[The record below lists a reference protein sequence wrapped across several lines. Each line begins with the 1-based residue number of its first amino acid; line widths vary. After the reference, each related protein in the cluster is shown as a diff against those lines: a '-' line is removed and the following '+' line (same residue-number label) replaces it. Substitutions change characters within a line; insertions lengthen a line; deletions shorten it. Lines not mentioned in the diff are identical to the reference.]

1 MRGIRKN
8 HLSVQLSLAYLSHL
22 PCWLVLGPQSWLP
35 TAVLWFS
42 IQCMIGSVWGHLV
55 TTVWG
60 GVHLASSEWR
70 QSSTSQG
77 SSPNRVSSTS
87 ASSWETCDVHL
98 TVSFSYI
105 KLLSDFSVR
114 VKTRFFGPPW
124 PASCFNTLMLLQLVT
139 FSLSVPPYPI
149 LHMQK
154 CFSVSLMVPGAEW
167 VLLLLLLNCYFLVR
181 FTLFQSKMCHS
192 SHTFLYHQCLHFLSE
207 DLTCVKIGCSICMPL
222 MHITEKAMAPHSSVL
237 AWRIPGMEEPGGL
250 PSMGSH
256 RVGHNQSDL
265 AAAAAA
271 MHIKS
276 SMDVPSWC
284 CSAVSLCL
292 WWMQE
297 SCLREWSEQTLVLDC
312 GFQSISSTNWR
323 GWDCCPGSQVKISH
337 VG

>member
-8 HLSVQLSLAYLSHL
+8 HLSAQLSLAYLSHP

-42 IQCMIGSVWGHLV
+42 IQCMIDSVWGHLV

-105 KLLSDFSVR
+105 KLLSYFSVR
-114 VKTRFFGPPW
+114 VKTRFLGPPW

-154 CFSVSLMVPGAEW
+154 CFSISLMVPGAEW
-167 VLLLLLLNCYFLVR
+167 VLLLLLLNCYFLVH
-181 FTLFQSKMCHS
+181 FTLFRVRCVIP
-192 SHTFLYHQCLHFLSE
+192 HTPSF
-207 DLTCVKIGCSICMPL
+207 TI
-222 MHITEKAMAPHSSVL
+222 SVC
-237 AWRIPGMEEPGGL
+237 I
-250 PSMGSH
+250 
-256 RVGHNQSDL
+256 
-265 AAAAAA
+265 
-271 MHIKS
+271 
-276 SMDVPSWC
+276 
-284 CSAVSLCL
+284 
-292 WWMQE
+292 
-297 SCLREWSEQTLVLDC
+297 
-312 GFQSISSTNWR
+312 F
-323 GWDCCPGSQVKISH
+323 SQRT
-337 VG
+337 

>member
-22 PCWLVLGPQSWLP
+22 PCWLVLGPQFWLP

-114 VKTRFFGPPW
+114 VKTRFLGPPW

-167 VLLLLLLNCYFLVR
+167 VLLLLLLNCYFLVC

-222 MHITEKAMAPHSSVL
+222 MHITEKAMAPHSSTL
-237 AWRIPGMEEPGGL
+237 AWKIPWVEEPSGL
-250 PSMGSH
+250 RSMGSRGVRH
-256 RVGHNQSDL
+256 DW
-265 AAAAAA
+265 AT
-271 MHIKS
+271 
-276 SMDVPSWC
+276 
-284 CSAVSLCL
+284 SLSRIGEGDGNPLQC
-292 WWMQE
+292 
-297 SCLREWSEQTLVLDC
+297 SCLENPRDGGTWWAAIYGVA
-312 GFQSISSTNWR
+312 QSWTQLKRLSSSSSNA
-323 GWDCCPGSQVKISH
+323 H
-337 VG
+337 